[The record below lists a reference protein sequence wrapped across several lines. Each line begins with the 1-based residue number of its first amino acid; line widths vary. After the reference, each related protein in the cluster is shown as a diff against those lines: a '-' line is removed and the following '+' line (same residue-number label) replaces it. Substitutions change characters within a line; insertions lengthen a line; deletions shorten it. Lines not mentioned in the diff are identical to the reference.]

1 MDGKKNEKTSK
12 VNLVKIKSFFF
23 GFFMIVNDQSL
34 YPYPDTL
41 FGG

>member
-12 VNLVKIKSFFF
+12 VNLVKIKSFFW
-23 GFFMIVNDQSL
+23 FFMIVNDQSL